1 MAWNQGNSVLII
13 AWDHASFGPL
23 FRAVFRNVAAAAF
36 SPRLQPLSLPTKL
49 GYLKWI
55 FGVKRREII
64 DFAVAVLKRGY
75 PEVMVGECFGC
86 EFQDGFGVWLR

>member
-1 MAWNQGNSVLII
+1 MHEHDIETQLEESDGQ
-13 AWDHASFGPL
+13 SFRL
-23 FRAVFRNVAAAAF
+23 VEAAAC

-55 FGVKRREII
+55 FGAKRWEII
-64 DFAVAVLKRGY
+64 DFAVAALKRGY

-86 EFQDGFGVWLR
+86 EFQDGFGIWLR

>member
-1 MAWNQGNSVLII
+1 MGFAAN
-13 AWDHASFGPL
+13 
-23 FRAVFRNVAAAAF
+23 AAAAR
-36 SPRLQPLSLPTKL
+36 SPTLKRLSLPTKL

-55 FGVKRREII
+55 FGAKRWEII

-86 EFQDGFGVWLR
+86 EFQDGFGIWLR

>member
-1 MAWNQGNSVLII
+1 M
-13 AWDHASFGPL
+13 HASLRDVVDIGC
-23 FRAVFRNVAAAAF
+23 FRG
-36 SPRLQPLSLPTKL
+36 LKPLSLPTKL

>member
-1 MAWNQGNSVLII
+1 
-13 AWDHASFGPL
+13 
-23 FRAVFRNVAAAAF
+23 
-36 SPRLQPLSLPTKL
+36 L

-55 FGVKRREII
+55 FGAKRWEII

-86 EFQDGFGVWLR
+86 EFQGAAQPGPSTPRTQATIHYARFPGPLFQPTEQPLIAGQASPLR